1 MRYLMTLLLCLGS
14 AFAQSQP
21 DLTLKDIDGKTH
33 SLSEYHGKIVVLNF
47 WATWCVPCK
56 EEMPIFSEVDK
67 RYRRR
72 GVVVL
77 AASLDNEQTR
87 KYVEKF
93 AHAYKMDFTIL
104 MDATS
109 ANMQQMGLGDSI
121 PSTIFFDEN
130 GNAVAKI
137 KGQAHKK
144 DVFSNIEQLLNHTS
158 YGGAQAGKSGPS

>member
-1 MRYLMTLLLCLGS
+1 MRYLITLLLCLGS
-14 AFAQSQP
+14 VFAQAQAE
-21 DLTLKDIDGKTH
+21 LTLKDIDGKSH
-33 SLSEYHGKIVVLNF
+33 NLSEYRGKIVVLNF
-47 WATWCVPCK
+47 WATWCIPCK
-56 EEMPIFSEVDK
+56 DEMPIFSEAD
-67 RYRRR
+67 RQYRPR

-77 AASLDNEQTR
+77 AASLDDAKTR

-93 AHAYKMDFTIL
+93 AHAYKMNFTIL

-109 ANMQQMGLGDSI
+109 ANMRQLGLGESI

-130 GNAVAKI
+130 GNPVAKI

-158 YGGAQAGKSGPS
+158 EVGAKAGKPSPS

>member
-14 AFAQSQP
+14 AFAQPQP
-21 DLTLKDIDGKTH
+21 ELKLKDIDGKTH

-56 EEMPIFSEVDK
+56 EEMPIFSEADK
-67 RYRRR
+67 RYRQR

-77 AASLDNEQTR
+77 AASLDDDRTR

-109 ANMQQMGLGDSI
+109 ANMQQMGLGDAV
-121 PSTIFFDEN
+121 PSTVFFDEN
-130 GNAVAKI
+130 GNAVARI
-137 KGQAHKK
+137 KGQAHKR
-144 DVFSNIEQLLNHTS
+144 DVFSNIEQLLNHTGDAGAK
-158 YGGAQAGKSGPS
+158 GGKPSPS